1 MTERE
6 TKLAGLVDV
15 VLREGASDLHLV
27 VGRQPTIRVAGSLA
41 PLVREQE
48 LSAAAVEAAVQE
60 MLSEDHTARLKEH
73 GHVDLSFAFGNAA
86 RFRVNV
92 YRERGNLAA
101 AMRLIPTEIKDLKS
115 LNLPDA
121 LEAFANRTQGFF
133 LVVGPMGHGKSTT
146 LASMINYINRTRA
159 EHILTIEDPIEYL
172 FVPERSIMN
181 QREVRSDTENFP
193 DALRAMLRE
202 DVNVLMIGEM
212 RDIETM
218 AAAVT
223 AAETGHM
230 VFATLHTNNAAQTID
245 RIIDSFPSHQQ
256 NQIRLQLSSALLG
269 VFSQRL
275 IPRVSGGRIPA
286 YELMIANSAVKNLV
300 REGKT
305 HEIDIVIETSY
316 EQGMVSLNRSLA
328 GLVRAGEITIESAR
342 AYSLN
347 PRSLDGLVS
356 R

>member
-212 RDIETM
+212 RDSETM